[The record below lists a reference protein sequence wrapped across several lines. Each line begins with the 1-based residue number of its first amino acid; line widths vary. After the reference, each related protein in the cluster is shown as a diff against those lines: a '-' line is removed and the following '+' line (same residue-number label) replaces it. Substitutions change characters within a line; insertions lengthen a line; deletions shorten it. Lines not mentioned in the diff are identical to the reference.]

1 MDAAVP
7 GEFLPGQT
15 LIKSPIR
22 DKNQKKYFRILSN
35 MLWIFLALLG
45 AITNA
50 AYFIIVKKYISAL
63 DPKLLTGI
71 GFTFGGTLLLFV
83 SAGLGFPV
91 LGPDFF
97 SAVAITSVLNILGLS
112 LIFKALSSSD
122 LSLSVPMLSFTPAI
136 LIGTSYVILHEV
148 PSLFGF
154 VGICIIVSGSYVL
167 NIAEEHEHYLDPIKA
182 MMRNRG
188 SWYMLIVA
196 FLFAVS
202 INFDKIALLN
212 SDPFF
217 GMALTVM
224 TIGIALLVMA
234 LYSRYAGR
242 HRSPDH
248 QSGTPDGAVLSP
260 RAMPVRYFLL
270 LTLLIGACVAV
281 EAASVNVALT
291 LQIVPYVIAIKRLS
305 IIFMVLCGTL
315 VFSEG
320 DSKKRI
326 LGAVLMVAGAII
338 ILLFA

>member
-1 MDAAVP
+1 
-7 GEFLPGQT
+7 
-15 LIKSPIR
+15 
-22 DKNQKKYFRILSN
+22 

-50 AYFIIVKKYISAL
+50 TYFIIVKMYITSL

-71 GFTFGGTLLLFV
+71 GFTFGGCLLFLL
-83 SAGLGFPV
+83 SAVRGFPSI
-91 LGPDFF
+91 GPDFF
-97 SAVAITSVLNILGLS
+97 AAVAITSFLNILGLS

-136 LIGTSYVILHEV
+136 LIGTSYIILHEV
-148 PSLFGF
+148 PSMFGF
-154 VGICIIVSGSYVL
+154 AGICIIVSGSYVL

-182 MMRNRG
+182 MMKNRG

-217 GMALTVM
+217 GMALTV
-224 TIGIALLVMA
+224 TTVGIALLFISA
-234 LYSRYAGR
+234 YSRYADR
-242 HRSPDH
+242 KILQVHP
-248 QSGTPDGAVLSP
+248 SGDADGAVLQ
-260 RAMPVRYFLL
+260 AKAIPVKQFFL
-270 LTLLIGACVAV
+270 LTLLIGVFVAI

-305 IIFMVLCGTL
+305 IIFMVLYGTL

-320 DSKKRI
+320 DIKKRVM
-326 LGAVLMVAGAII
+326 GASLMVAGAII

>member
-1 MDAAVP
+1 
-7 GEFLPGQT
+7 
-15 LIKSPIR
+15 
-22 DKNQKKYFRILSN
+22 

-50 AYFIIVKKYISAL
+50 AYFIIIKKYISAL
-63 DPKLLTGI
+63 DPKILTGI
-71 GFTFGGTLLLFV
+71 GFTLGGGLLF
-83 SAGLGFPV
+83 
-91 LGPDFF
+91 FF
-97 SAVAITSVLNILGLS
+97 SAVRGIPAIGPEFFTAVAITSVLNILGLS

-154 VGICIIVSGSYVL
+154 AGICIIVSGSYVL
-167 NIAEEHEHYLDPIKA
+167 NIAEEHEHYLDPIRA

-224 TIGIALLVMA
+224 TIGIALLVIA
-234 LYSRYAGR
+234 AYSRYAGR
-242 HRSPDH
+242 KSSSDLA
-248 QSGTPDGAVLSP
+248 SGAVDEVVLPP
-260 RAMPVRYFLL
+260 RALPARQFFL

-291 LQIVPYVIAIKRLS
+291 MQIVPYVIAIKRLS
-305 IIFMVLCGTL
+305 IIFMVLYGTL

-320 DSKKRI
+320 DSKKRVM
-326 LGAVLMVAGAII
+326 GATLMVAGAII
-338 ILLFA
+338 IMLFA

>member
-1 MDAAVP
+1 
-7 GEFLPGQT
+7 
-15 LIKSPIR
+15 
-22 DKNQKKYFRILSN
+22 

-45 AITNA
+45 AVTNA
-50 AYFIIVKKYISAL
+50 TYFIIVKRYITSL

-71 GFTFGGTLLLFV
+71 GFAFGGCLLFLL
-83 SAGLGFPV
+83 SALRGFPII
-91 LGPDFF
+91 GPDFF
-97 SAVAITSVLNILGLS
+97 AAVAITSFLNILGLS

-136 LIGTSYVILHEV
+136 LIGTSYIILHEV
-148 PSLFGF
+148 PSMFGF
-154 VGICIIVSGSYVL
+154 AGICIIVSGSYVL

-217 GMALTVM
+217 GMALSVT
-224 TIGIALLVMA
+224 TIGIVLLLICA
-234 LYSRYAGR
+234 YSRYAGR
-242 HRSPDH
+242 KRAQVHS
-248 QSGTPDGAVLSP
+248 SGTADEAPLHIRTIS
-260 RAMPVRYFLL
+260 VRKFFL
-270 LTLLIGACVAV
+270 LTLLIGVFIAV
-281 EAASVNVALT
+281 EASSINVALT

-305 IIFMVLCGTL
+305 IIFMVLYGTL

-320 DSKKRI
+320 DIKKRVM
-326 LGAVLMVAGAII
+326 GASLMVAGAII

>member
-1 MDAAVP
+1 
-7 GEFLPGQT
+7 
-15 LIKSPIR
+15 
-22 DKNQKKYFRILSN
+22 

-45 AITNA
+45 AVTNA
-50 AYFIIVKKYISAL
+50 TYFIIVKMYITSL

-71 GFTFGGTLLLFV
+71 GFTFGGCLLFLL
-83 SAGLGFPV
+83 SAMRGFPSI
-91 LGPDFF
+91 GPDFF
-97 SAVAITSVLNILGLS
+97 AAVAITSILNILGLS

-122 LSLSVPMLSFTPAI
+122 LSLSVPMLSFTPVI
-136 LIGTSYVILHEV
+136 LIGTSYIILHEA
-148 PSLFGF
+148 PSIFGF
-154 VGICIIVSGSYVL
+154 AGICIIVSGSYVL

-196 FLFAVS
+196 FLFAIS

-217 GMALTVM
+217 GMALTVT
-224 TIGIALLVMA
+224 TIGVALLLICA
-234 LYSRYAGR
+234 YYRYAGR
-242 HRSPDH
+242 KRSQVHSSSNADEAP
-248 QSGTPDGAVLSP
+248 QYV
-260 RAMPVRYFLL
+260 RAIPIQKFFL
-270 LTLLIGACVAV
+270 LTLLIGVFVAV

-305 IIFMVLCGTL
+305 IIFMVLYGTL

-320 DSKKRI
+320 DIKKRVM
-326 LGAVLMVAGAII
+326 GASLMVAGAII

>member
-1 MDAAVP
+1 
-7 GEFLPGQT
+7 
-15 LIKSPIR
+15 
-22 DKNQKKYFRILSN
+22 
-35 MLWIFLALLG
+35 MLWILLALLG
-45 AITNA
+45 AIANA
-50 AYFIIVKKYISAL
+50 AYFIIVKKHITAL

-71 GFTFGGTLLLFV
+71 GFTAGGCLLFAG
-83 SAGLGFPV
+83 SALRGFPV
-91 LGPDFF
+91 LGQDFF
-97 SAVAITSVLNILGLS
+97 PAVAITVILNILGLN

-136 LIGTSYVILHEV
+136 LTGTSYLLLHEV

-154 VGICIIVSGSYVL
+154 FGICTIVSGSYVL
-167 NIAEEHEHYLDPIKA
+167 NISAGHEHLLDPVRS

-217 GMALTVM
+217 GMALAVF
-224 TIGIALLVMA
+224 TIGIAFLLISV
-234 LYSRYAGR
+234 SSCYAGR
-242 HRSPDH
+242 KSSRDPSQHDPGQADPPARASPFPLRKFF
-248 QSGTPDGAVLSP
+248 GLS
-260 RAMPVRYFLL
+260 
-270 LTLLIGACVAV
+270 LLIGIFVAI
-281 EAASVNVALT
+281 EAASINLAYT

-305 IIFMVLCGTL
+305 IIFMVLYGTL

-320 DSKKRI
+320 EIGKRVM
-326 LGAVLMVAGAII
+326 GATLMVAGAII

>member
-1 MDAAVP
+1 
-7 GEFLPGQT
+7 
-15 LIKSPIR
+15 
-22 DKNQKKYFRILSN
+22 

-50 AYFIIVKKYISAL
+50 TYFIIVKMYITSL

-71 GFTFGGTLLLFV
+71 GFTFGGCLLFLL
-83 SAGLGFPV
+83 SAVRGFPSI
-91 LGPDFF
+91 GPDFF
-97 SAVAITSVLNILGLS
+97 AAVAITSFLNILGLS

-136 LIGTSYVILHEV
+136 LIGTSYIILHEV
-148 PSLFGF
+148 PSMFGF
-154 VGICIIVSGSYVL
+154 AGICIIVSGSYVL

-196 FLFAVS
+196 FLFAIS

-217 GMALTVM
+217 GMALTVT
-224 TIGIALLVMA
+224 TIGVALLLICA
-234 LYSRYAGR
+234 YYRYAGR
-242 HRSPDH
+242 KRSQVHSSSNADEAP
-248 QSGTPDGAVLSP
+248 QYV
-260 RAMPVRYFLL
+260 RAIPIQKFFL
-270 LTLLIGACVAV
+270 LTLLIGVFVAV

-305 IIFMVLCGTL
+305 IIFMVLYGTL

-320 DSKKRI
+320 DIKKRVM
-326 LGAVLMVAGAII
+326 GASLMVAGAII